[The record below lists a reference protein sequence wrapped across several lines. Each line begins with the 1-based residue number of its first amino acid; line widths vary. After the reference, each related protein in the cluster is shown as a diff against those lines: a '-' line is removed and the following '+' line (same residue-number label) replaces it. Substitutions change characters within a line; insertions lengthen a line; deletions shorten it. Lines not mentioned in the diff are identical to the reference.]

1 VQILLT
7 YSPKNPSKK
16 SSKHLSNLSEKLAK
30 KILNIIIMAPL
41 ELSTK
46 PDCFFGLA
54 IEAPRTPQGGSD
66 LKNKSVSFSVFIL
79 EYDV

>member
-1 VQILLT
+1 VCANIT
-7 YSPKNPSKK
+7 DIFSKK
-16 SSKHLSNLSEKLAK
+16 SFKKIFKTSFKLVK